1 MALYFYLTYKLK
13 QLIPNQLFM
22 KQTLIIIILVFF
34 VSCVGHNEN
43 MSYSNHIQQID
54 SIVSAGINKDS
65 LEIILAGY
73 KAGRDDVERMVLMR
87 ELGRA

>member
-22 KQTLIIIILVFF
+22 KLTLIIIILVFF

-43 MSYSNHIQQID
+43 MSNSNHIQQID

-65 LEIILAGY
+65 LIPFWQGIRQGVTMWKEWF
-73 KAGRDDVERMVLMR
+73 
-87 ELGRA
+87 